1 MIDLLREILA
11 GLFLFAGA
19 FFLLAGAIGMNR
31 MPDLF
36 TRMHAA
42 SVADTLGVSLMLIG
56 MVFLAGFTLV
66 TVKLVFLLAF
76 LLFMGP
82 VASHALAA
90 AALQAGVKPLLA
102 DKAKDKPALK
112 GKDAAKASAGKRPS
126 KSGSGKFSGG
136 KSSGGKR
143 GKS

>member
-1 MIDLLREILA
+1 MIDLAREILA
-11 GLFLFAGA
+11 GAFLFAGA

-42 SVADTLGVSLMLIG
+42 SVGDTLGVSLMLIG

-102 DKAKDKPALK
+102 GDDRPEKRKRSLAKAMSVKDKPAKTALAKTSPTHTTRGNK
-112 GKDAAKASAGKRPS
+112 GGHR
-126 KSGSGKFSGG
+126 
-136 KSSGGKR
+136 
-143 GKS
+143 

>member
-1 MIDLLREILA
+1 MMDIVPQIVA
-11 GLFLFAGA
+11 GAFLFAGA

-42 SVADTLGVSLMLIG
+42 SVGDTLGVSLMLIG
-56 MVFLAGFTLV
+56 MVVLGGFTLV
-66 TVKLVFLLAF
+66 TVKLLFLLAF

-90 AALQAGVKPLLA
+90 AALKAGVKPIL
-102 DKAKDKPALK
+102 
-112 GKDAAKASAGKRPS
+112 AGKQAGGGKAEGHKPRK
-126 KSGSGKFSGG
+126 KSAARAATSGG
-136 KSSGGKR
+136 GKP
-143 GKS
+143 

>member
-1 MIDLLREILA
+1 MIDLAREIAA

-42 SVADTLGVSLMLIG
+42 SVGDTLGVSLMLIG

-102 DKAKDKPALK
+102 SERTKKPSAKRKPS
-112 GKDAAKASAGKRPS
+112 AAK
-126 KSGSGKFSGG
+126 GSGKP
-136 KSSGGKR
+136 
-143 GKS
+143 

>member
-1 MIDLLREILA
+1 MIDLLREIAA

-90 AALQAGVKPLLA
+90 AALQAGVKPVLA
-102 DKAKDKPALK
+102 EDGEPKPV
-112 GKDAAKASAGKRPS
+112 AKASARKA
-126 KSGSGKFSGG
+126 
-136 KSSGGKR
+136 SSRKR
-143 GKS
+143 GKP

>member
-1 MIDLLREILA
+1 MIDLLREIVA

-19 FFLLAGAIGMNR
+19 FFLIAGAIGMNR

-42 SVADTLGVSLMLIG
+42 SVGDTLGVSLMLIG

-66 TVKLVFLLAF
+66 TVKLFFLLAF

-102 DKAKDKPALK
+102 HEGKAKAKSAEGVKKAAARKPA
-112 GKDAAKASAGKRPS
+112 A
-126 KSGSGKFSGG
+126 
-136 KSSGGKR
+136 R
-143 GKS
+143 GKTPVSKGRRP

>member
-1 MIDLLREILA
+1 MDLARDILA
-11 GLFLFAGA
+11 GLFLSAGA
-19 FFLLAGAIGMNR
+19 FFLIAGAIGMNR

-42 SVADTLGVSLMLIG
+42 SVGDTLGVSLMLIG

-66 TVKLVFLLAF
+66 TLKLVFLLAF

-90 AALQAGVKPLLA
+90 AALQAGVKPMLA
-102 DKAKDKPALK
+102 ADGTKKS
-112 GKDAAKASAGKRPS
+112 AAKRRKSAAKGRKP
-126 KSGSGKFSGG
+126 
-136 KSSGGKR
+136 
-143 GKS
+143 

>member
-1 MIDLLREILA
+1 MIDLLREIAA

-42 SVADTLGVSLMLIG
+42 SVGDTLGVSLMLIG

-66 TVKLVFLLAF
+66 TVKLVFLLGF

-90 AALQAGVKPLLA
+90 AALQAGVKPVLA
-102 DKAKDKPALK
+102 ENGESKKAEPKKAEPTVKAPARK
-112 GKDAAKASAGKRPS
+112 T
-126 KSGSGKFSGG
+126 
-136 KSSGGKR
+136 SSRKR
-143 GKS
+143 GKP

>member
-1 MIDLLREILA
+1 MIDLAREILA
-11 GLFLFAGA
+11 GAFLFAGA

-42 SVADTLGVSLMLIG
+42 SVGDTLGVSLMLIG

-102 DKAKDKPALK
+102 GDDRPEKRKRSLAKAMSVKDKPAKTTLAKTSPTKTTRGNK
-112 GKDAAKASAGKRPS
+112 GGHR
-126 KSGSGKFSGG
+126 
-136 KSSGGKR
+136 
-143 GKS
+143 

>member
-1 MIDLLREILA
+1 MTALLVQILA
-11 GLFLFAGA
+11 GCFLFAGA
-19 FFLLAGAIGMNR
+19 FFLIAGAIGMNR

-42 SVADTLGVSLMLIG
+42 SVGDTLGVSLMLVG
-56 MVFLAGFTLV
+56 MVILGGFTLV

-90 AALQAGVKPLLA
+90 AALKAGVKPLLA
-102 DKAKDKPALK
+102 GKPGEPKREAEPGGRKKAAGRAARKGRKP
-112 GKDAAKASAGKRPS
+112 
-126 KSGSGKFSGG
+126 
-136 KSSGGKR
+136 
-143 GKS
+143 

>member
-1 MIDLLREILA
+1 MIDLLRDIVA

-42 SVADTLGVSLMLIG
+42 SVADTLGVSLMLVG

-66 TVKLVFLLAF
+66 TVKLVFLMAF

-90 AALQAGVKPLLA
+90 AALQAGVKPVLA
-102 DKAKDKPALK
+102 DDRGAKAKL
-112 GKDAAKASAGKRPS
+112 AAKAPARK
-126 KSGSGKFSGG
+126 KSTR
-136 KSSGGKR
+136 KR
-143 GKS
+143 GKA

>member
-1 MIDLLREILA
+1 MIDLLREIVA

-90 AALQAGVKPLLA
+90 AALQAGVKPVLA
-102 DKAKDKPALK
+102 EDGEAKPKP
-112 GKDAAKASAGKRPS
+112 AAKASARKA
-126 KSGSGKFSGG
+126 
-136 KSSGGKR
+136 SSRKR
-143 GKS
+143 GKP

>member
-1 MIDLLREILA
+1 MIDLVREIAA

-42 SVADTLGVSLMLIG
+42 SVGDTLGVSLMLIG

-102 DKAKDKPALK
+102 SERTKKP
-112 GKDAAKASAGKRPS
+112 SGKRKPS
-126 KSGSGKFSGG
+126 SVKGSGKP
-136 KSSGGKR
+136 
-143 GKS
+143 

>member
-1 MIDLLREILA
+1 MIDLLRDILA
-11 GLFLFAGA
+11 GAFLFAGA

-42 SVADTLGVSLMLIG
+42 SVGDTLGVSLMLIG

-66 TVKLVFLLAF
+66 TVKLVFLMAF

-82 VASHALAA
+82 VSSHALAA

-102 DKAKDKPALK
+102 SDGTKKPTGKRKATASK
-112 GKDAAKASAGKRPS
+112 GAGKP
-126 KSGSGKFSGG
+126 
-136 KSSGGKR
+136 
-143 GKS
+143 

>member
-1 MIDLLREILA
+1 MIDLLRDILA
-11 GLFLFAGA
+11 GAFLFAGA
-19 FFLLAGAIGMNR
+19 FFLLAGAIGLNR

-42 SVADTLGVSLMLIG
+42 SVGDTLGVSLMLIG

-66 TVKLVFLLAF
+66 TVKLIFLMAF

-102 DKAKDKPALK
+102 SDGKAKPT
-112 GKDAAKASAGKRPS
+112 GKRKASVSKGAGKS
-126 KSGSGKFSGG
+126 
-136 KSSGGKR
+136 
-143 GKS
+143 

>member
-1 MIDLLREILA
+1 MALITQIIA

-19 FFLLAGAIGMNR
+19 FFLIAGAIGMNR

-56 MVFLAGFTLV
+56 MVFLAGFSLV
-66 TVKLVFLLAF
+66 SVKLALLLAF

-90 AALQAGVKPLLA
+90 AALQAGVKPVLA
-102 DKAKDKPALK
+102 GD
-112 GKDAAKASAGKRPS
+112 GKRAELATA
-126 KSGSGKFSGG
+126 KKAGG
-136 KSSGGKR
+136 KPKAATRKGRKT
-143 GKS
+143 

>member
-1 MIDLLREILA
+1 MIDLFRDILA
-11 GLFLFAGA
+11 GAFLFSGA

-42 SVADTLGVSLMLIG
+42 SVGDTLGVSLMLVG

-66 TVKLVFLLAF
+66 AIKLVFLLAF

-102 DKAKDKPALK
+102 SDGTKKP
-112 GKDAAKASAGKRPS
+112 AGKRKTSAS
-126 KSGSGKFSGG
+126 KEGG
-136 KSSGGKR
+136 KS
-143 GKS
+143 

>member
-1 MIDLLREILA
+1 MIDLARDILA

-19 FFLLAGAIGMNR
+19 FFLIAGAIGMNR

-42 SVADTLGVSLMLIG
+42 SVGDTLGVSLMLIG

-66 TVKLVFLLAF
+66 TLKLVFLLGF

-102 DKAKDKPALK
+102 GDSEKKQ
-112 GKDAAKASAGKRPS
+112 SA
-126 KSGSGKFSGG
+126 
-136 KSSGGKR
+136 KR
-143 GKS
+143 GKPVSKGRKP